1 MNIVKRVSRILALC
15 AVYIVCA
22 YSYLMTK
29 GFVLTGETMI
39 LSNQAHAEDNGE
51 FAHEVTGDINLS
63 KEMMRPLGNNDAPLT
78 IYAYSSM
85 ACAHCRDFHKFI
97 LPKLKR
103 DFIETGK
110 VRFVFVHFPL
120 EATSMRAAKLSYC
133 LPEDKFE
140 TFISELYD
148 NKDWLFSKDEA
159 ALNKYAEN
167 LGMTEKDLAACW
179 DNKKLTSDILLSR
192 DNAIKSFGIQGT
204 PSFIVDGFGK
214 KELIVGSKNYDELKE
229 YLDSLLEGQK

>member
-1 MNIVKRVSRILALC
+1 MNIVKRISRILALC

-22 YSYLMTK
+22 YSYLMAK
-29 GFVLTGETMI
+29 GFVFTGETMI
-39 LSNQAHAEDNGE
+39 LSNQAYAKDDGK
-51 FAHEVTGDINLS
+51 FAHEVTGDIVLS
-63 KEMMRPLGNNDAPLT
+63 KEMMRPLGNDNAPLT

-85 ACAHCRDFHKFI
+85 ACSHCRDFHKFI
-97 LPKLKR
+97 LPKIKR
-103 DFIETGK
+103 DFIKTGK

-140 TFISELYD
+140 AFITELYD
-148 NKDWLFSKDEA
+148 NKDWLFSKDGA
-159 ALNKYAEN
+159 TLNKYAKDF
-167 LGMTEKDLAACW
+167 GMTEKALVACA

-192 DNAIKSFGIQGT
+192 DTAIKSFGIEGT

-214 KELIVGSKNYDELKE
+214 KELIVGSQSYDELKE
-229 YLDSLLEGQK
+229 YLESRLEGKK